1 VPAVLWCAVLPQAQQ
16 FAAFLSEVLKWE
28 PDRRATAEQLLQH
41 AWLQSIEPLQEGASK
56 S

>member
-1 VPAVLWCAVLPQAQQ
+1 VLLQAQQ

-28 PDRRATAEQLLQH
+28 PNRRATAEQLLQH

-56 S
+56 A